1 MTPPLPEVEAEVE
14 AETEQLHPLTT
25 AEAAALESAPPELQ
39 QLVGRLQTQ
48 LQTERSVCTA
58 ELAAQ
63 RGELG
68 RLRTAVAA
76 QVVASRRLEF
86 CGIPLTSLREN
97 SITELDLEF
106 KGVGVPGVIVLSKL
120 LPSAAALTSL
130 KCACCPNVF
139 AFLSA
144 PVDMPA
150 LSPSSLCPSLA
161 VSAATTSAS
170 TVARQLLP
178 CSRTRRSLP

>member
-144 PVDMPA
+144 PADTFQHQPHH
-150 LSPSSLCPSLA
+150 PSVLA
-161 VSAATTSAS
+161 VCEATNSVPKEEPLLHWAS
-170 TVARQLLP
+170 RAI
-178 CSRTRRSLP
+178 RRCNG

>member
-1 MTPPLPEVEAEVE
+1 VLEHAAMTPPLPEVEAEVE

-48 LQTERSVCTA
+48 LLTERSVCAA

-68 RLRTAVAA
+68 RLRAAVAA

-86 CGIPLTSLREN
+86 CGIPLTSLLREN
-97 SITELDLEF
+97 SITELDLDSM
-106 KGVGVPGVIVLSKL
+106 GVGVPGAIVLCKL

-130 KCACCPNVF
+130 KCACRTPKSVYF
-139 AFLSA
+139 PVGA
-144 PVDMPA
+144 P
-150 LSPSSLCPSLA
+150 
-161 VSAATTSAS
+161 
-170 TVARQLLP
+170 
-178 CSRTRRSLP
+178 